1 MLKMVID
8 YDSYGKSLSLLF
20 EDRVTAICLETYE
33 DEKTK
38 VTRRKKV
45 TLVEDEPCRLS
56 FNTSSHSDDFIGHSE
71 AERKDILTTGPHVDI
86 PKGSDVI
93 VTRCDGS
100 VYHYKFSDIP
110 SIYLSHR
117 RYVLEKVDVS

>member
-33 DEKTK
+33 DGKTK
-38 VTRRKKV
+38 VTRRRKV
-45 TLVEDEPCRLS
+45 TIVEDEPCRLS
-56 FNTSSHSDDFIGHSE
+56 FNTSSRSDDFIGHSE

-110 SIYLSHR
+110 SIHLSHR